1 MTVLESLA
9 DGRADLEGRGLGP
22 PYIAHLPPNRGA
34 RLLAELAEIGVPLG
48 IPLGGFVPDPK
59 DDEGWTYQG
68 VVLGDIHVF
77 VRGLPT
83 R

>member
-1 MTVLESLA
+1 MTVLEALA
-9 DGRADLEGRGLGP
+9 DGRAELEGTGKGP
-22 PYIAHLPPNRGA
+22 PYIAHLPPNRAA
-34 RLLAELAEIGVPLG
+34 RLSRELADLGVPFG

-59 DDEGWTYQG
+59 EETGWTYRG